1 MRPYP
6 APPSGDTLAMRRTFV
21 RYMLPCFFHSGVCG
35 TTPLSDSAYR
45 DKLAAG
51 IANGILIYLG
61 TDTVE
66 QLESDEP
73 DQPSSWAKEAWEKA
87 VALGIFDGTNPQ
99 GNLTREQAAV
109 ILDRLGLLAEQGG
122 G

>member
-1 MRPYP
+1 M
-6 APPSGDTLAMRRTFV
+6 
-21 RYMLPCFFHSGVCG
+21 CG